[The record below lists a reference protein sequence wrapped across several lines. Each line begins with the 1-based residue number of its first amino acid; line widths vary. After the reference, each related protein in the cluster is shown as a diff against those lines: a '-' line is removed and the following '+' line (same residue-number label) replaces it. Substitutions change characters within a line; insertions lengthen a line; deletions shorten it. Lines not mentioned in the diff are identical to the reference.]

1 MFPLIAVD
9 KIFSRLGVGP
19 DAGVSALMSSALE
32 GAYLHLEAVLQTQ
45 FLYNDHADVFFVD
58 RTIYSPV
65 GGAFRLKL
73 SNGFIDKDTVSVSLS
88 EQLFDPAWGAQS
100 GGYHVNPEKG
110 FIDVPDTYL
119 GKAVRVSYYAGLE
132 NAEDDPE
139 TVPKWL
145 QEAALAQAVKLMNV
159 QQFGDEKPELVK
171 ILKMLE
177 THKTNILDRKLR
189 VSSRAI
195 PPVYS
200 E

>member
-19 DAGVSALMSSALE
+19 DAGVSALMFSALE

-58 RTIYSPV
+58 RSIYSPV
-65 GGAFRLKL
+65 GGSFRLKL
-73 SNGFIDKDTVSVSLS
+73 SNGFIDKDTVAVSLS
-88 EQLFDPAWGAQS
+88 EQLFDPTWAAQS
-100 GGYHVNPEKG
+100 GGYHVNSEKG
-110 FIDVPDTYL
+110 FIEAPATYL

-145 QEAALAQAVKLMNV
+145 QESALAQAVKLMNV